1 MSIQDDYNYVK
12 RELSA
17 DEKVLESALKVET
30 LYNKYKF
37 VLWGLVGAGI
47 IAFAGT
53 TIAKNMADSKL
64 NLANNA
70 LLVLQKDAS
79 NSEALALLKENNPK
93 LLELYT
99 YSQAVKTQ
107 NVSQLKTLNSSQNS
121 IIADISNYHTNILS
135 QKSVSSVYYKDLS
148 LVEEAFSQIKEGKNK
163 EAKEK
168 LELVDS
174 RSSLASVAQLLNHYT
189 IKGE

>member
-1 MSIQDDYNYVK
+1 VSIQDDYNYVK

>member
-1 MSIQDDYNYVK
+1 MSIQDDINYVK
-12 RELSA
+12 KELSA
-17 DEKVLESALKVET
+17 DEKVLESALKIET

-37 VLWGLVGAGI
+37 ALWGLIGAGI

-53 TIAKNMADSKL
+53 TIAGNMADSKL

-70 LLVLQKDAS
+70 LLVLKKDAS
-79 NSEALALLKENNPK
+79 NSQALALLKENNPK
-93 LLELYT
+93 LSELYT
-99 YSQAVKTQ
+99 YSQAVKSKNTT
-107 NVSQLKTLNSSQNS
+107 QLKTLNNSQNN
-121 IIADISNYHTNILS
+121 IIADISKYHISILS
-135 QKSVSSVYYKDLS
+135 KSATSSEYYKDLS
-148 LVEEAFSQIKEGKNK
+148 LVERAYTEIKSGKSK

-174 RSSLASVAQLLNHYT
+174 RSSLASVAQLLSHYT